1 MALINKSIFTSN
13 LNNTGIFFELA
24 VLKFVNGYKPFC
36 VETQVPYTLAWEG
49 MPPINGVMDFL
60 CLCLDPNY
68 PLVYFIIECKK
79 ADPGL
84 KNWIF
89 FKRNKDEE
97 ESTMFYRDNTS
108 ASPKFKF
115 KEPFYDDVCD
125 RGIQIVGSKKTRA
138 FYDQKKDPIYNAAIQ
153 ANAGLKKMI
162 YNDKCFTEMQQSY
175 GRNDRIIY
183 YFPIVITT
191 ANLYICD
198 ANTDDINIITGEA
211 NLDEIKYELKE
222 WVEYSVPIPEYLQVR
237 GADRRST
244 FIVNSQHLENFF
256 NNIIKRLRFV
266 SNAHN

>member
-1 MALINKSIFTSN
+1 MTLINKPIFTSN

-60 CLCLDPNY
+60 CLNFVANC

-79 ADPGL
+79 ADPSL
-84 KNWIF
+84 KDWIF
-89 FKRNKDEE
+89 FKRNEDEE
-97 ESTMFYRDNTS
+97 ESTMFYRDNTLP
-108 ASPKFKF
+108 SPQVKF
-115 KEPFYDDVCD
+115 KEPFYGDVCD
-125 RGIQIVGSKKTRA
+125 RGIQIVGSKETQA

-153 ANAGLKKMI
+153 ANTGLKKMI
-162 YNDKCFTEMQQSY
+162 CNDKCFTEMQQSY

-198 ANTDDINIITGEA
+198 ANADGIDIITGEA
-211 NLDEIKYELKE
+211 NPDEIKYELKE
-222 WVEYSVPIPEYLQVR
+222 WVEYSVPIPEYLQVS

-244 FIVNSQHLENFF
+244 FIVNSQHLESFF
-256 NNIIKRLRFV
+256 NDIIKHLRFV
-266 SNAHN
+266 SNAFN